1 MSDHDLSTLTLL
13 NNISA
18 TPCYWLCSAN
28 ATIRKWLT
36 GQHENTCK
44 LHEVL
49 CASLVPCLAQTSEYT
64 RIVQCTWN
72 YTTGDQPRPAIF
84 LFRTTRYGLADMW
97 KEIKIAHRKI
107 ETRCRR

>member
-1 MSDHDLSTLTLL
+1 M
-13 NNISA
+13 
-18 TPCYWLCSAN
+18 
-28 ATIRKWLT
+28 T

-97 KEIKIAHRKI
+97 KEIKIARRKI
-107 ETRCRR
+107 KTRCRR

>member
-1 MSDHDLSTLTLL
+1 M
-13 NNISA
+13 
-18 TPCYWLCSAN
+18 
-28 ATIRKWLT
+28 T

-72 YTTGDQPRPAIF
+72 YMTGDQPRPAIF
-84 LFRTTRYGLADMW
+84 FVSYHTLRLSRHVEGNKNCAPQDRNPVSALTLLCVRYRMEPNLT
-97 KEIKIAHRKI
+97 EKII
-107 ETRCRR
+107 EKAVFYDYKKK